1 MDRGHQ
7 RNAIFEDDG
16 DRQRFWDTLGEACDK
31 TDWQVHALCLMGN
44 HFHMVVETPN
54 PNLVPGMKWFLGVRV
69 DRLLG
74 KYHLPKDSAS
84 GGRHLEDQLEERRLS
99 ELRTEYRKIRRGW
112 CFGDEAF
119 RKELCQQMAGKLG
132 PEHYGE
138 ERVETE
144 EAMAEAIVER
154 ELRRLKWNKAQL
166 EKRAKGDRL
175 KVRMAAKLREEST
188 MTVDWIAK
196 RLSMG
201 TAGYLNNRLY
211 RWRRGVLW

>member
-16 DRQRFWDTLGEACDK
+16 DRQRFLDTLGEACDK

-99 ELRTEYRKIRRGW
+99 ELRTDCGERKRGW
-112 CFGDEAF
+112 
-119 RKELCQQMAGKLG
+119 L
-132 PEHYGE
+132 
-138 ERVETE
+138 
-144 EAMAEAIVER
+144 
-154 ELRRLKWNKAQL
+154 
-166 EKRAKGDRL
+166 
-175 KVRMAAKLREEST
+175 
-188 MTVDWIAK
+188 
-196 RLSMG
+196 
-201 TAGYLNNRLY
+201 
-211 RWRRGVLW
+211 